1 MRTKIIKA
9 ICYPL
14 FFLICLVFFVIQG
27 FPVKVVGDL
36 MAKQAKQQLGMKV
49 TINEIDTLFPNGVEA
64 TGIRLVKDAK
74 SDKEDAQPISIKIDQ
89 LSARISLLGLIGG
102 NKDISFSSDVLSG
115 KVEGDFK
122 LDSDN
127 KWSLQAKLAGVNL
140 GRLNFW
146 PELIGQDVS
155 GKASGNLNLN
165 VIPKDI
171 KAATGDIVLDLVEGQ
186 LGKGKAYG
194 VEIPPIGL
202 GKTQINLNIVKG
214 KAEIKTFK
222 VASDDIEA
230 SLDGYFLLQQKIEHL
245 SAHCRLRFKPSE
257 EKLTEIRNQ
266 IPQEFRGLFDGE
278 LNKAKGK
285 DGYFR
290 YSIFGRLFGGKPQ
303 FRPLKQ

>member
-9 ICYPL
+9 VCYPL
-14 FFLICLVFFVIQG
+14 FFLVCLVFFVIQG
-27 FPVKVVGDL
+27 FPVKVVGEL
-36 MAKQAKQQLGMKV
+36 VAKQAKQKLGMKV
-49 TINEIDTLFPNGVEA
+49 TINDIDTLFPNGVEA
-64 TGIRLVKDAK
+64 TGIRLFKEAK
-74 SDKEDAQPISIKIDQ
+74 PGKEDALPTSIKIDQ
-89 LSARISLLGLIGG
+89 LSARISLFGLIGG

-115 KVEGDFK
+115 KLEGDFK
-122 LDSDN
+122 LEPE

-146 PELIGQDVS
+146 PELIGQDLS
-155 GKASGNLNLN
+155 GKASGSLNLN

-171 KAATGDIVLDLVEGQ
+171 KAATGDIVLDLVQGQ

-194 VEIPPIGL
+194 VEIPPISL
-202 GKTQINLNIVKG
+202 GKTQINLSILKG

-257 EKLTEIRNQ
+257 EKLAEIRNQ

-278 LNKAKGK
+278 LNKAKGR
-285 DGYFR
+285 DGYYR